1 MVAKMNRNGFWR
13 VLLVVAG
20 LGIIGVLA
28 LLVFFGGGMPLGL
41 LVAAPFVVLAREAWK
56 RAEAPR
62 TEFT

>member
-13 VLLVVAG
+13 VVLVVAG

-28 LLVFFGGGMPLGL
+28 WLVFFGGGMPLGL

-56 RAEAPR
+56 RYKAPR